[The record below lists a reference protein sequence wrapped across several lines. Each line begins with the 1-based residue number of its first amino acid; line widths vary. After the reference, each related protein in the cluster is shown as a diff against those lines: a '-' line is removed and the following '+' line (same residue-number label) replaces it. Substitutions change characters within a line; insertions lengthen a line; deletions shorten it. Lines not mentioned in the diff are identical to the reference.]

1 MIYTITP
8 KHDYDN
14 WSQTRDYILGLGH
27 DYDNNNSSQT
37 AD

>member
-1 MIYTITP
+1 MIYTIAL

-27 DYDNNNSSQT
+27 DSSQT